1 MTPHLQLTTFCSFAC
16 RSSWIFFYL
25 LLFTCCFTML
35 WKKKNTNCFH
45 RLQLVH
51 IKTNFVPYIYLSG
64 NSDYEKLQNC
74 IYYWQW
80 TEKIYLFPL
89 HVLATHRKIQK
100 YFDFIR
106 RSDQFSLIPK
116 PHLETC
122 RLLILCLFF
131 IPQKWDPSVW
141 LLQTRPR
148 HKIWDN
154 HWSRTLDV
162 QLVSHSMIILA
173 SCHSKQAGQ
182 NNIGL
187 RDDFGTSLFVLIL
200 GHYWLINFSE
210 KLLGWPW
217 FKQSHC
223 NFPNF

>member
-1 MTPHLQLTTFCSFAC
+1 MCIRDS
-16 RSSWIFFYL
+16 
-25 LLFTCCFTML
+25 
-35 WKKKNTNCFH
+35 
-45 RLQLVH
+45 
-51 IKTNFVPYIYLSG
+51 PYIYLSG

-80 TEKIYLFPL
+80 TEKIYLFSL

-148 HKIWDN
+148 HKILRQSLIENLGCSISIPFNDN
-154 HWSRTLDV
+154 FGKLPL
-162 QLVSHSMIILA
+162 QA
-173 SCHSKQAGQ
+173 SWA
-182 NNIGL
+182 
-187 RDDFGTSLFVLIL
+187 
-200 GHYWLINFSE
+200 E
-210 KLLGWPW
+210 
-217 FKQSHC
+217 
-223 NFPNF
+223 

>member
-1 MTPHLQLTTFCSFAC
+1 MIATKSAWQIKNASHDTSLAAYNILQFCLQKQLD
-16 RSSWIFFYL
+16 FFLLVVIYL
-25 LLFTCCFTML
+25 LFHDAM
-35 WKKKNTNCFH
+35 KKKH
-45 RLQLVH
+45 QLLSQVQLVH
-51 IKTNFVPYIYLSG
+51 TKTNFVPYIYLSG

-131 IPQKWDPSVW
+131 IPQK
-141 LLQTRPR
+141 
-148 HKIWDN
+148 
-154 HWSRTLDV
+154 
-162 QLVSHSMIILA
+162 
-173 SCHSKQAGQ
+173 
-182 NNIGL
+182 
-187 RDDFGTSLFVLIL
+187 
-200 GHYWLINFSE
+200 
-210 KLLGWPW
+210 
-217 FKQSHC
+217 
-223 NFPNF
+223 